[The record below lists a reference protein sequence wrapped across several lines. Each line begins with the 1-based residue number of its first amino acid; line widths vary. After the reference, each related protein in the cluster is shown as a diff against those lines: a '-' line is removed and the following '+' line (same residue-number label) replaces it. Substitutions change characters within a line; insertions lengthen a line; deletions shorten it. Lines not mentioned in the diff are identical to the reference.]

1 MLEWLLGQKLLLRLK
16 FSSDKQL
23 TTLLNALMPEAN
35 APATRRAKVKLEKDG
50 LFLLLMVEAE
60 DTVALRS
67 TLNAYLRWINSA
79 VNVIDLVDHVLIC
92 QRNAYSEA
100 YTCILL

>member
-1 MLEWLLGQKLLLRLK
+1 MAIRAKATVRLK

-35 APATRRAKVKLEKDG
+35 APVTRRANVKLEKDG
-50 LFLLLMVEAE
+50 LFLLLTVESE

-67 TLNAYLRWINSA
+67 TLNAYLRWIGSA
-79 VNVIDLVDHVLIC
+79 VNIIELIE
-92 QRNAYSEA
+92 QA
-100 YTCILL
+100 

>member
-1 MLEWLLGQKLLLRLK
+1 MAIRAKATVRLK

-35 APATRRAKVKLEKDG
+35 APATRRSVVKLEKDNS
-50 LFLLLMVEAE
+50 FLLLTVEAE

-79 VNVIDLVDHVLIC
+79 INVIDVVE
-92 QRNAYSEA
+92 RA
-100 YTCILL
+100 